1 MASLLSYKVVITLAM
16 VFVSSSSAQ
25 LDHNFYLTTCPNI
38 FGIVENAV
46 KKEIDNE
53 KRMGASLL
61 RLHFH
66 DCFVNGCDAS
76 ILLDGNEKDAR
87 PNKNSARGFE
97 AVDRIKTAVEI
108 ECHGVVSCADILAI
122 AAMKSVA
129 ILGGYGW
136 NTKLGRRDSKTAS
149 KAAAESGAIPS
160 PTSNLSQLIDLF
172 SKNNL
177 TKQDLVVLSG
187 GHTIG
192 NTRCTVFRNRIY
204 NESDI
209 NKSFAENAKQG
220 CPVSSGDD
228 NLEPLDLSTP
238 EHFDTNYFQL
248 LMEKQTLL
256 HSDQQLFSG
265 GSTDS
270 IVKKYSNDPET
281 FYKDFGNSMIKMGDI
296 KPLTGTKGQI
306 RKTCRRA
313 N

>member
-1 MASLLSYKVVITLAM
+1 MLKFIYVGVKLNKHDFI
-16 VFVSSSSAQ
+16 
-25 LDHNFYLTTCPNI
+25 NLTAYV
-38 FGIVENAV
+38 GV
-46 KKEIDNE
+46 KLNK
-53 KRMGASLL
+53 
-61 RLHFH
+61 H
-66 DCFVNGCDAS
+66 DFIN
-76 ILLDGNEKDAR
+76 L
-87 PNKNSARGFE
+87 
-97 AVDRIKTAVEI
+97 TA
-108 ECHGVVSCADILAI
+108 
-122 AAMKSVA
+122 
-129 ILGGYGW
+129 W

-192 NTRCTVFRNRIY
+192 KTRCTVFRSRIY

-238 EHFDTNYFQL
+238 ENFDTNYFQH

-256 HSDQQLFSG
+256 HYLP
-265 GSTDS
+265 
-270 IVKKYSNDPET
+270 YS
-281 FYKDFGNSMIKMGDI
+281 F
-296 KPLTGTKGQI
+296 
-306 RKTCRRA
+306 
-313 N
+313 